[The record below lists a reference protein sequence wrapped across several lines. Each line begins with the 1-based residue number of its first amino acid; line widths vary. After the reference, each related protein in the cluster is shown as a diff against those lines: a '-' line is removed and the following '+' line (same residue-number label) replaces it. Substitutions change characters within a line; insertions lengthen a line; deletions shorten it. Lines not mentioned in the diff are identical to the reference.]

1 MVVIGV
7 PIEATSDAGDTPAI
21 AYTGCPVKH
30 GRGGSK
36 PVIVA
41 IESGL
46 CDHKG
51 TKRESGIWQ
60 IERSNSTWR
69 EFGVNKNF

>member
-7 PIEATSDAGDTPAI
+7 PVETPSDVGDTPAI
-21 AYTGCPVKH
+21 AYTGCPVEH

-36 PVIVA
+36 PVIVE

-46 CDHKG
+46 CDHQ
-51 TKRESGIWQ
+51 RD
-60 IERSNSTWR
+60 
-69 EFGVNKNF
+69 